1 MRVLVV
7 EDNPGVLN
15 MLEMYLNKHRFMVDS
30 ADNGQ
35 TAIEK
40 ARQNKYDAIVLDLM
54 MPEKNGFEVITAL
67 RCLKNHIPILVVSAL
82 GAVEDRVKALNLGAD
97 DYLVKDFSLSE
108 LLARLNSLIR
118 RADGESK
125 NVLFCN
131 TLTLDLSDMTVRRQG
146 QSINLTK
153 KEFIILAELL
163 RKKNKVVSAGELIA
177 AAWGE
182 VDNEVLSNK
191 LNVHVRALRQ
201 KVDDPF
207 EKTLIHTVR
216 GFGYK
221 LSDS

>member
-1 MRVLVV
+1 MKVLVV

-15 MLEMYLNKHRFMVDS
+15 MIKMYLDKHRFVVDTASDGQS
-30 ADNGQ
+30 AI
-35 TAIEK
+35 AK
-40 ARQNKYDAIVLDLM
+40 ARQTKYDVIVLDLM
-54 MPEKNGFEVITAL
+54 MPEKNGFEVITSL

-82 GAVEDRVKALNLGAD
+82 GAVEDRIKALNLGAD

-125 NVLFCN
+125 NVLFCH

-146 QSINLTK
+146 KTINLTK
-153 KEFIILAELL
+153 KEFIILAELM
-163 RKKNKVVSAGELIA
+163 RKKSKVVSASELVA

-191 LNVHVRALRQ
+191 LNVHVRSLRQ

-207 EKTLIHTVR
+207 DTTLIHTVR

-221 LSDS
+221 LSET